1 MRHLA
6 RAVVIGLVALG
17 AFGVSAVAQTA
28 DADAIAV
35 RRAVEQFLDDLGNRR
50 LEKLPALFAPKAT
63 MVVVRQR
70 DGQWTTTHQTFDEW
84 LAGLR
89 AQTPGT
95 IFKEPLTNVSVHV
108 ESGQLAHLRAD
119 FTVVVE
125 GQVRSHGVDYFT
137 LVKDA
142 GAWKILNG
150 SYTSI
155 PGA

>member
-1 MRHLA
+1 MRQLA
-6 RAVVIGLVALG
+6 RVIVMAVVALG
-17 AFGVSAVAQTA
+17 ASGLSAAAQPA
-28 DADAIAV
+28 DADAAAV

-70 DGQWTTTHQTFDEW
+70 DGQWTTTHQTSDEW
-84 LAGLR
+84 LAGLK

-95 IFKEPLTNVSVHV
+95 IFKEPLTNVTVHV
-108 ESGQLAHLRAD
+108 ESGHLAHLRAD
-119 FTVVVE
+119 FTVVIE